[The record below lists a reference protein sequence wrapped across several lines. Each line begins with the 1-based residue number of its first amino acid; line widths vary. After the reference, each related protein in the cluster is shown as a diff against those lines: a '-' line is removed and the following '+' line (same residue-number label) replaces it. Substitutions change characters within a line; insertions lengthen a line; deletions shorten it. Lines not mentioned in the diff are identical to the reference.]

1 MPSAFRSRLGVLA
14 AVVALVLVLPACDH
28 VEPEDRPPPPQ
39 GTLFAGVNFTTLFA
53 PPAAE
58 EVQAVLAD
66 WAGRNPS
73 SSNASVVAQAEVGGA
88 VLAVVEHTVSSTG
101 APDVTHYGVVR
112 IPDGASEA
120 PVLVVHHGG
129 DNGFSISA
137 TTSNTGVLQFAGVF
151 APIAEATVQ
160 VFPVYR
166 SESINTAAVPSL
178 GGPYTASGDP
188 SPWDYDVDDAMALL
202 DATFELFGDETDE
215 DRVAAIGFSRGANTA
230 LLQGVRDDRL
240 DAVVDYYGP
249 TDFYNEGAFQLAQ
262 AILLPE
268 SNPTFQQAIQ
278 LPAARFLL
286 DNVLDPLRNADDT
299 FNPNADYGP
308 ARLEVLRRSPGIF
321 AANLPD
327 TRVHHHFRDGVV
339 PFTFSQAFAER
350 VGGAAESF
358 DVTFYGAPPTSQA
371 DLNFLFHVA
380 EATPDMRASIPN
392 VLGFLAA
399 QLDVGGGSDGEED
412 GDAAP

>member
-1 MPSAFRSRLGVLA
+1 MPSVFRSRLGALA
-14 AVVALVLVLPACDH
+14 AAAALVLALPACDH
-28 VEPEDRPPPPQ
+28 VDPEERPPPPE

-53 PPAAE
+53 PPTPT

-73 SSNASVVAQAEVGGA
+73 SSNASVVAEAEVGGA
-88 VLAVVEHTVSSTG
+88 TLAVVEHTVTSAG

-112 IPDGASEA
+112 IPAGASEA

-137 TTSNTGVLQFAGVF
+137 LTSNTGVLQFAGVF
-151 APIAEATVQ
+151 APIAEEAVL

-166 SESINTAAVPSL
+166 SETINTEAVPTL

-188 SPWDYDVDDAMALL
+188 SPWDYDVDDSMALL
-202 DATFELFGDETDE
+202 SAAFELFGDETD
-215 DRVAAIGFSRGANTA
+215 DGRVAAIGFSRGANTA
-230 LLQGVRDDRL
+230 VLQAVRDPRL

-249 TDFYNEGAFQLAQ
+249 TDFYNESAFQLAQ

-268 SNPTFQQAIQ
+268 SNPSFQQAIQ
-278 LPAARFLL
+278 LPAAQFLL

-308 ARLEVLRRSPGIF
+308 ARLDVLRRSPGIF
-321 AANLPD
+321 ASALPD

-371 DLNFLFHVA
+371 DLDFLFHVA
-380 EATPDMRASIPN
+380 EATPDMRASIPD
-392 VLGFLAA
+392 VLAFLAV
-399 QLDVGGGSDGEED
+399 QLEVTGGGD
-412 GDAAP
+412 GDDDGLTP